1 MDLDGLPDDE
11 LLARTPGEPRAF
23 AVFYA
28 RHAGTVLGALRRRT
42 GSAELAA
49 DLTAETFATALVAA
63 ARYRRDGTP
72 ATAWL
77 HGISR
82 NVLLRSIERRQVEDR
97 ARRKL
102 GMPRLELDDD
112 LLERI
117 DALGAEVRAEA
128 MLATLEPDQAEA
140 VRGRVIEEVPYPE
153 LAARL
158 RCSEQVVRKRVSRGL
173 AALRSTAEEAR

>member
-11 LLARTPGEPRAF
+11 LLARTPRDPRAF

-28 RHAGTVLGALRRRT
+28 RHAAAVLGALRRRT

-63 ARYRRDGTP
+63 ARYRSDGAP

-77 HGISR
+77 HGIAR
-82 NVLLRSIERRQVEDR
+82 NILLRSVERRQVEDR

-112 LLERI
+112 LIDRI

-128 MLATLEPDQAEA
+128 MLAGLDADQAAA
-140 VRGRVIEEVPYPE
+140 VRGRVIHEMPYPE
-153 LAARL
+153 LAASL
-158 RCSEQVVRKRVSRGL
+158 RCSEQVVRQRVSRGL
-173 AALRSTAEEAR
+173 ATLRSIAEEAP

>member
-1 MDLDGLPDDE
+1 VDLDALPDDE
-11 LLARTPGEPRAF
+11 LLARTPRDPRAF
-23 AVFYA
+23 GVFYA
-28 RHAGTVLGALRRRT
+28 RHVRAVLGALRRRT

-63 ARYRRDGTP
+63 GRYRAGGAP

-77 HGISR
+77 HGIAR
-82 NVLLRSIERRQVEDR
+82 NVLLRSLERHRVEDR

-128 MLATLEPDQAEA
+128 MLSALDDDQAEA
-140 VRGRVIEEVPYPE
+140 VRGRVIHEIPYPE
-153 LAARL
+153 LASRL
-158 RCSEQVVRKRVSRGL
+158 QCSEQVVRKRVSRGL
-173 AALRSTAEEAR
+173 AALRSIAEEAP

>member
-1 MDLDGLPDDE
+1 MDLDSLTDDD
-11 LLARTPGEPRAF
+11 LLRLTPRDPRAP

-28 RHAGTVLGALRRRT
+28 RHAGAVLGVLRRRT

-63 ARYRRDGTP
+63 ARYRGGGGP
-72 ATAWL
+72 ASAWL
-77 HGISR
+77 HGIAR
-82 NVLLRSIERRQVEDR
+82 NILLRSLERRQVEDR

-102 GMPRLELDDD
+102 GMPRLELHDD

-128 MLATLEPDQAEA
+128 MLAELDADQAAA
-140 VRGRVIEEVPYPE
+140 VRGRVIEETPYPE
-153 LAARL
+153 LAERL
-158 RCSEQVVRKRVSRGL
+158 QCSEQVVRKRVSRGL
-173 AALRSTAEEAR
+173 ATLRSIVEEAP